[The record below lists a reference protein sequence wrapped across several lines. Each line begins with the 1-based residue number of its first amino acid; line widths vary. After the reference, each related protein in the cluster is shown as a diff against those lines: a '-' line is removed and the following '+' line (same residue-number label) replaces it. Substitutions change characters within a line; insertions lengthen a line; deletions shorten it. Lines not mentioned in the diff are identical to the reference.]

1 MLKRLINLLLK
12 SKNLLNNA
20 FSILNLVMGY
30 YYMSDV
36 EVIPQTVQS
45 HRHHRSSRR
54 SKSKP
59 ETKVVTKKPTGGG
72 GLGLG
77 FFLSVG
83 SIVGL
88 VILGIFM
95 MNEIWSIKKTNK
107 GIVQIKTNLMSI
119 QQKVMEQEMNFSKLI
134 HSLTRPKKQEV
145 VQSEKEEVAVKS
157 EEEDS
162 EEEDD
167 DEED

>member
-45 HRHHRSSRR
+45 NRHHRSSRR

-59 ETKVVTKKPTGGG
+59 ETKVVTKKTGGG

-145 VQSEKEEVAVKS
+145 VEEKQEVVKS
-157 EEEDS
+157 EEEEDS

>member
-1 MLKRLINLLLK
+1 MLKKLINLFLG
-12 SKNLLNNA
+12 SRNLLNNA
-20 FSILNLVMGY
+20 FSILNLVIGY

-36 EVIPQTVQS
+36 EAMPQPVQT

-59 ETKVVTKKPTGGG
+59 ETKVITKTGG

-77 FFLSVG
+77 FFLSIG

-134 HSLTRPKKQEV
+134 QSLTRPRTQEV
-145 VQSEKEEVAVKS
+145 VKEKENVVEKS

>member
-20 FSILNLVMGY
+20 FSILNLVMSY

-36 EVIPQTVQS
+36 EAIPKTVQP

-54 SKSKP
+54 SKPKP
-59 ETKVVTKKPTGGG
+59 ETKAIIKKEGG

-77 FFLSVG
+77 FFLSIG

-119 QQKVMEQEMNFSKLI
+119 QQKVMDQEMNFAKLI
-134 HSLTRPKKQEV
+134 QSLTRPRKQEV
-145 VQSEKEEVAVKS
+145 VEEKQEVVEKS
-157 EEEDS
+157 EEEEDD

>member
-1 MLKRLINLLLK
+1 MLIK
-12 SKNLLNNA
+12 SRNLLNNA

-30 YYMSDV
+30 YYMSDI
-36 EVIPQTVQS
+36 EVIPQPVQS

-54 SKSKP
+54 SKTKP
-59 ETKVVTKKPTGGG
+59 ETKAITKSGR

-77 FFLSVG
+77 FFLSIG

-134 HSLTRPKKQEV
+134 QSLTKPRTQEV
-145 VQSEKEEVAVKS
+145 VQSEQEEVVKP

-162 EEEDD
+162 EEDDD

>member
-1 MLKRLINLLLK
+1 MLIK
-12 SKNLLNNA
+12 SRNLLNNA

-30 YYMSDV
+30 YYMSDI
-36 EVIPQTVQS
+36 EAIPQPVQT
-45 HRHHRSSRR
+45 HRHHRSRR
-54 SKSKP
+54 SKTKP
-59 ETKVVTKKPTGGG
+59 ETKAITKSG

-77 FFLSVG
+77 FFLSIG

-134 HSLTRPKKQEV
+134 QSLTKPRRQEV
-145 VQSEKEEVAVKS
+145 VQSEKEEVAKS

-162 EEEDD
+162 EEDD
-167 DEED
+167 DEEED

>member
-1 MLKRLINLLLK
+1 MLLK

-36 EVIPQTVQS
+36 EAIPQTVQS

-59 ETKVVTKKPTGGG
+59 ETKVVTKTTGGG

-83 SIVGL
+83 SIVVL
-88 VILGIFM
+88 VIL
-95 MNEIWSIKKTNK
+95 
-107 GIVQIKTNLMSI
+107 
-119 QQKVMEQEMNFSKLI
+119 
-134 HSLTRPKKQEV
+134 
-145 VQSEKEEVAVKS
+145 
-157 EEEDS
+157 
-162 EEEDD
+162 
-167 DEED
+167 

>member
-36 EVIPQTVQS
+36 EAIPQTVQS

-59 ETKVVTKKPTGGG
+59 ETKVVTKKTGG

-83 SIVGL
+83 SIIAL

-107 GIVQIKTNLMSI
+107 GIVQIKTNLM
-119 QQKVMEQEMNFSKLI
+119 
-134 HSLTRPKKQEV
+134 
-145 VQSEKEEVAVKS
+145 
-157 EEEDS
+157 
-162 EEEDD
+162 
-167 DEED
+167 

>member
-1 MLKRLINLLLK
+1 MLRRVINLLVK

-30 YYMSDV
+30 NYMSDI
-36 EVIPQTVQS
+36 EAIPQPVQT

-54 SKSKP
+54 SKTKP
-59 ETKVVTKKPTGGG
+59 ETKVITKSSGG

-134 HSLTRPKKQEV
+134 QSLTRPRKQEV
-145 VQSEKEEVAVKS
+145 VQSQKEEVVKS

-162 EEEDD
+162 EEDDD
-167 DEED
+167 DEEED

>member
-30 YYMSDV
+30 YYMSDL
-36 EVIPQTVQS
+36 EAIPQTVQT

-59 ETKVVTKKPTGGG
+59 ETKVITKTTGG

-145 VQSEKEEVAVKS
+145 VK
-157 EEEDS
+157 
-162 EEEDD
+162 
-167 DEED
+167 

>member
-30 YYMSDV
+30 YYMSDL
-36 EVIPQTVQS
+36 EAIPQTVQT

-54 SKSKP
+54 SKIKP
-59 ETKVVTKKPTGGG
+59 ETKVITKTTGG

-77 FFLSVG
+77 CFLSVG

-145 VQSEKEEVAVKS
+145 VQSEEVVKS
-157 EEEDS
+157 EEEEDS